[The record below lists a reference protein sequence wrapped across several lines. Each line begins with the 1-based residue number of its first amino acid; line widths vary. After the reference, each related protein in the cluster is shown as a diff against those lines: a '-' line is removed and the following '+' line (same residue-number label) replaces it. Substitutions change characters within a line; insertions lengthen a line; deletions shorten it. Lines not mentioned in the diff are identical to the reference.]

1 MKFRIGI
8 DFDNTIACYD
18 SVFTRV
24 AYDLGMIT
32 ESAVL
37 TKSEVKKL
45 IYLGDPGGTNW
56 QKLQGQIYGK
66 FMFMASIFFGFPEFL
81 KMALIKGHEV
91 FIVSHKSPY
100 GHFDDNKVLLRDEAM
115 KWLISNKFVG
125 SDSLMIPV
133 ENVFFETTRQ
143 EKINRINSIR

>member
-18 SVFTRV
+18 SVFTLV

-32 ESAVL
+32 ESVVL
-37 TKSEVKKL
+37 TKVEVKKL

-66 FMFMASIFFGFPEFL
+66 FMFMASIFWAFL
-81 KMALIKGHEV
+81 
-91 FIVSHKSPY
+91 SS
-100 GHFDDNKVLLRDEAM
+100 
-115 KWLISNKFVG
+115 
-125 SDSLMIPV
+125 
-133 ENVFFETTRQ
+133 
-143 EKINRINSIR
+143 